1 MLWGNY
7 YRDDEQVRTSA
18 NKWRGRSLLGVSAN
32 IFANISANIS
42 ANIFANIFAN
52 TCAVQAGACSVQS
65 SVT

>member
-32 IFANISANIS
+32 IFANI
-42 ANIFANIFAN
+42 FAN